1 MRSRTPGT
9 KLFLLGALAILTLLI
24 HLNVGS
30 TFWYTP
36 WGILREILHGPGG
49 EGANLIVW
57 QFRMPRAIASLLVGG
72 TLGIVGSAFQAQ
84 FRNPLA
90 EPYVIGVSSGAA
102 VGGVIAMLTGVDA
115 ALAGLGTTLFGFIG
129 GILSLLLVL
138 GLARRRGVIDVNSLL
153 LAGVVIG
160 SFLAA
165 VLSMTLLGSGQNS
178 NEVLG
183 WMMGNMINVVWQKVG
198 VLAVV
203 LAIGAVVLVRQT
215 RRLNA
220 LALGEEAA
228 ARLGV
233 DVGRLRMIVLATGT
247 AMTAAAVGTVGIIA
261 FLGLVAPHIAR
272 RVVGVDWRWSL
283 AASGL
288 VGSSLLIASDL
299 VAQRGLSLITHTPG
313 LEVPVGVVT
322 AVLGAP
328 TLLIL
333 LRSDQKV

>member
-1 MRSRTPGT
+1 MRSKTPGR
-9 KLFLLGALAILTLLI
+9 KLVLLGALALLTLLI

-36 WGILREILHGPGG
+36 WGIVREILNGPGG
-49 EGANLIVW
+49 TGANLIVW

-102 VGGVIAMLTGVDA
+102 VGGVIAIISGIDA
-115 ALAGLGTTLFGFIG
+115 TLAGLGTTLFGFMG
-129 GILSLLLVL
+129 GMLSLLVVMA
-138 GLARRRGVIDVNSLL
+138 LARRRGVIDVNSLL

-165 VLSMTLLGSGQNS
+165 VLSMTILASGQGS

-183 WMMGNMINVVWQKVG
+183 WMMGNMIDVVWRKV
-198 VLAVV
+198 AV
-203 LAIGAVVLVRQT
+203 LAIVLALGSVVLIRQT

-220 LALGEEAA
+220 LALGEDVA

-233 DVGRLRMIVLATGT
+233 DVARLRMIVLATGT

-299 VAQRGLSLITHTPG
+299 VAQRGLSMLTHTPG
-313 LEVPVGVVT
+313 FEVPVGIVT

-328 TLLIL
+328 TLLVL
-333 LRSDQKV
+333 LRSDRRV